1 MATLRLIEVEAED
14 FRSMDAEYGIIP
26 IPKFDEKQTNYYSHA
41 HDQFIVYGIIN
52 KSGSNYDNL
61 GAVLECMAI
70 ESERTVK
77 NAYFEIALK
86 GKYSKDQQSW
96 DMLDMIVKNIKIDAG
111 LLYTIKLNDITQ
123 SLRNTVRDKAPT
135 VSTQVFHVIKQRA
148 INTKLAT
155 MQEEIKAIQ

>member
-14 FRSMDAEYGIIP
+14 FRNMENYGIIP
-26 IPKFDEKQTNYYSHA
+26 IPKFDESQKEYYSHA
-41 HDQFIVYGIIN
+41 HDQFIVYGIVN
-52 KSGSNYDNL
+52 KDGSNFDNL

-86 GKYSKDQQSW
+86 GKSSKDQQSW
-96 DMLDMIVKNIKIDAG
+96 DMLDMIVKNLKIDGG

-123 SLRNTVRDKAPT
+123 QLRSAVKNKAAT
-135 VSTQVFHVIKQRA
+135 ISTNIFHAIKVQA
-148 INTKLAT
+148 LNVKLKT
-155 MQEEIKAIQ
+155 MQDEIKGIQ